1 MEDDFNSMIERLQ
14 AFIDSTGL
22 TTTQFADKTGISR
35 PSLSQILHGRNKSI
49 NDLVLRKLN
58 LTFPELN
65 VVWLLFGRGN
75 MRLGSNIEI
84 SEPQNSPKSGEYVL
98 QGLENELDEES
109 DDGFTKVSDSVQN
122 RNFGSFYSPNSQERV
137 KNEENNPSQQ
147 VYRGK
152 SESSVNSSSVGNDR
166 KAEAGMTTDLVRG
179 MIGNSSANSSRR
191 IERIIVF
198 YSDNSFE
205 CFEQR
210 Q

>member
-22 TTTQFADKTGISR
+22 STTQFADKTGISR

-75 MRLGSNIEI
+75 MRLSSNIEI
-84 SEPQNSPKSGEYVL
+84 SEPQNSPKSDDFVL
-98 QGLENELDEES
+98 QGFENELNNES
-109 DDGFTKVSDSVQN
+109 DGGFANAPNSIQN
-122 RNFGSFYSPNSQERV
+122 RNFGSFYPQNTPEQV
-137 KNEENNPSQQ
+137 KTEENNTGQQ
-147 VYRGK
+147 VSNSK
-152 SESSVNSSSVGNDR
+152 SESSVNSSMQSEEKKVEFSRVSDF
-166 KAEAGMTTDLVRG
+166 AGAMKH
-179 MIGNSSANSSRR
+179 NSPNNPSRR

-205 CFEQR
+205 CFEQH